1 VSLATEGDQ
10 VTLEVADD
18 GPGIDADERTSVFE
32 PFYQGRAPYV
42 GHVQGTGLGLTIAK
56 QYVEAH
62 DGRIEIC
69 DSPLGRGTCVRVRFR
84 QSEAA

>member
-1 VSLATEGDQ
+1 M
-10 VTLEVADD
+10 
-18 GPGIDADERTSVFE
+18 
-32 PFYQGRAPYV
+32 

-69 DSPLGRGTCVRVRFR
+69 DSPLGRGACVRVSFR